1 MPKVLR
7 HTLLALVVGWTGLW
21 SGLACADDSSFSL
34 AAQRYRQ
41 GDWREAAA
49 LFADCLTDDKHSEQH
64 SEQHGTAAHFYLAEC
79 QMQLGEYG
87 AARDIYRKVL
97 GAGEKSF
104 EAPALFRAGEAAWLL
119 GDAAEAQVALQQFVR
134 EHPQDRSAAYAIN
147 YLDDLAIE
155 AEKLLD
161 EAAGLQRDG
170 RFDAAL
176 AAFHKLIDLGQASSL
191 RAEALRRGARLHQ
204 RLNQHQEARRLFEQL
219 LREFPTSP
227 HTAETIAGLAS
238 IHDSEGKT
246 SKARTRRRE
255 LVAKF
260 PQSAQAPEA
269 AYWLARAAADEKDSA
284 LAAQY
289 VAWLLDELETRESPT
304 ARQRQLWAQA
314 VCLQCQL
321 DAAEKRW
328 QVVEDTATGALEQ
341 LPQGADQVRVEF
353 WLAEAEFR
361 TGRFDEARSR
371 FGQLEE
377 RTVGIVEA
385 WVAMVP
391 LRRAQL
397 AARRQQWTEVLRFVE
412 RIDGEHPDFPL
423 QDEVDYLR
431 GRALAGRGEMT
442 AARVAYGRVLNSETT
457 GDSETA
463 AMAQW
468 MIGETFFHQS
478 NYVQARAAY
487 LAVIERQASADWQA
501 RAALQVGKCW
511 ELENRWD
518 EAQAMYLQALQRWPG
533 TEPEPQLQARLK
545 WAESRTN
552 TRR

>member
-1 MPKVLR
+1 MRKVLR
-7 HTLLALVVGWTGLW
+7 HTLLALVIGLTGLW
-21 SGLACADDSSFSL
+21 SGLACADDSSFSS
-34 AAQRYRQ
+34 AARRYRQ

-49 LFADCLTDDKHSEQH
+49 LFADCLTD
-64 SEQHGTAAHFYLAEC
+64 EQHGTTAHFYLAEC

-87 AARDIYRKVL
+87 AARDIYRNLL
-97 GAGEKSF
+97 GTGEDFF
-104 EAPALFRAGEAAWLL
+104 EARALFRAGEAAWLL
-119 GDAAEAQVALQQFVR
+119 GNAAEAEVALQRFVR
-134 EHPQDRSAAYAIN
+134 EHPHDRSAAYAFT
-147 YLDDLAIE
+147 YLGDLALE

-161 EAAGLQRDG
+161 EAAGLERDG
-170 RFDAAL
+170 RFDGAL
-176 AAFHKLIDLGQASSL
+176 ATYHELIDRGQASSL

-204 RLNQHQEARRLFEQL
+204 RLNQHREARHLYERLL
-219 LREFPTSP
+219 SEFPTSP
-227 HTAETIAGLAS
+227 HAAETIAGLAS

-284 LAAQY
+284 PASQY

-321 DAAEKRW
+321 AAAEKRW
-328 QVVEDTATGALEQ
+328 QVVEDVAAGALER
-341 LPQGADQVRVEF
+341 LPKRADQVRIEF

-391 LRRAQL
+391 LRQAQL

-412 RIDGEHPDFPL
+412 QIDREHPDFPL
-423 QDEVDYLR
+423 QVEVDYLR

-442 AARVAYGRVLNSETT
+442 AARVAYGRVLNSEAT

-468 MIGETFFHQS
+468 MLGETFFHQRD
-478 NYVQARAAY
+478 YAQARAAY
-487 LAVIERQASADWQA
+487 LAVIERQAPAKRQAPADWQA